1 MAQSK
6 SEIQS
11 LLAGVNTAG
20 PRHRF
25 GQNFMIDQNLVRL
38 VADAGELSA
47 ADWCLEVGPGTGTL
61 TEELL
66 ARAGRVTA
74 VEIDRDLARLL
85 RDRLGGRES
94 FRLIEGDALAGKH
107 ELNADL
113 LAQIADARSAG
124 LVPKLVANL
133 PYNIASPLVIEL
145 LIAGVE
151 VLAFTVQKEVADR
164 LRAPAG
170 GGRLRPAVGDGAVAR
185 AGGGDA
191 DAPAAGVLA
200 GPEDRLG
207 PGPGP
212 PGRPA
217 RGRRRVVRRVRPQ
230 GVHVPAEDAAEGA
243 GPGRV
248 RGGRRAR
255 RRGRRRDAPPGGVHP
270 RAVRRDVEGR
280 GPGIMNLALLA
291 QFLPLAASQTQPFV
305 HPVVRYRPISG
316 VASAYGEFG
325 LCPGWRGHPS

>member
-38 VADAGELSA
+38 VADAGELSS

-85 RDRLGGRES
+85 RDRLGGRET

-107 ELNADL
+107 ELNAEV
-113 LAQIADARSAG
+113 LAAIADARSVG

-151 VLAFTVQKEVADR
+151 LLAFTVQKEVADR

-170 GGRLRPAVGDGAVAR
+170 GDDYGPLSVMVQLLGRVEVLRTLPPQAFWPAPKIDSALVRVRRADRLGAGVGSFGAFVHKVFTYRRKTLRKALDQ
-185 AGGGDA
+185 AGYEA
-191 DAPAAGVLA
+191 DAVLA
-200 GPEDRLG
+200 GAGVDGTLRPEVFT
-207 PGPGP
+207 PEQFV
-212 PGRPA
+212 A
-217 RGRRRVVRRVRPQ
+217 MW
-230 GVHVPAEDAAEGA
+230 
-243 GPGRV
+243 
-248 RGGRRAR
+248 
-255 RRGRRRDAPPGGVHP
+255 
-270 RAVRRDVEGR
+270 RAVVPER
-280 GPGIMNLALLA
+280 
-291 QFLPLAASQTQPFV
+291 
-305 HPVVRYRPISG
+305 
-316 VASAYGEFG
+316 
-325 LCPGWRGHPS
+325 